1 MAMFVKQRKSTKSK
15 LQEFMRLCTNVRAT
29 RKTLSDA
36 EAKITCQHKEYNL
49 DGSNSGTICINRFA
63 GVMAKSLSAHTL
75 DDNGLVEF
83 CDKYDCHHLCENNN
97 CAYEELNW
105 DAVAAQIGYDAA
117 IQERC
122 DFVRGFFGI
131 SRKGK

>member
-1 MAMFVKQRKSTKSK
+1 MAMFVKKTNKSK
-15 LQEFMRLCTNVRAT
+15 LQEFMRLCADVRDA
-29 RKTLSDA
+29 RKALDDA
-36 EAKITCQHKEYNL
+36 KAKITVQRKEYNL
-49 DGSNSGTICINRFA
+49 DGANSGKVCINRFA
-63 GVMAKSLSAHTL
+63 GVRAKSLSAHLL

-83 CDKYDCHHLCENNN
+83 CDKYDCHHLCENND

-105 DAVAAQIGYDAA
+105 DAVAAQFAYDAA
-117 IQERC
+117 IRERC

>member
-1 MAMFVKQRKSTKSK
+1 MAMKVKKTNKSK
-15 LQEFMRLCTNVRAT
+15 LQEFMRLCANVRDA
-29 RKTLSDA
+29 RKALSDA
-36 EAKITCQHKEYNL
+36 KAEITVRCKEYNL
-49 DGSNSGTICINRFA
+49 DRANSGKVCINRFA
-63 GVMAKSLSAHTL
+63 GVGAKSLSAHLL

-105 DAVAAQIGYDAA
+105 DAVAAQIAYDAA

-122 DFVRGFFGI
+122 DFVRVFFGI
-131 SRKGK
+131 SKKGK